1 MAMFSQT
8 TSQRLRSFSPSPSP
22 ERSQPLHNFSLPPL
36 LKWGSHKILRS
47 GGLRRGP
54 SSFSS
59 CKPPPDTGIEE
70 IREKLMVHLHT
81 AAKNMKLPV
90 PREGEEGEGEV
101 DGSAA
106 ATRPWNLRKRRAAC
120 AAPATEE
127 IGEVPS
133 VPAEGQLK
141 SSRLR
146 SMAAERGGGEK
157 RKERRKFSAVLSRDE
172 IEEDFFIITG
182 SKPSRRPK
190 KRSRIAQKQ
199 VEVTISYSY
208 FLSHNF
214 NPSIVLLLFVGEA
227 LSFIILVKMG
237 RKKKND
243 FFSLPLNFLI
253 ACLKIRV

>member
-1 MAMFSQT
+1 
-8 TSQRLRSFSPSPSP
+8 
-22 ERSQPLHNFSLPPL
+22 
-36 LKWGSHKILRS
+36 
-47 GGLRRGP
+47 
-54 SSFSS
+54 
-59 CKPPPDTGIEE
+59 
-70 IREKLMVHLHT
+70 MVHLHT

-90 PREGEEGEGEV
+90 PREDEEGEGEG
-101 DGSAA
+101 DGSAAA

-133 VPAEGQLK
+133 VLAEGQLK

-157 RKERRKFSAVLSRDE
+157 RKERKKFSAVLCRDE

-227 LSFIILVKMG
+227 LSFIIILVKMG
-237 RKKKND
+237 RKKKER
-243 FFSLPLNFLI
+243 FFFLSY
-253 ACLKIRV
+253 